1 MTAKSV
7 LAIDL
12 GAESGRVMRVSF
24 DGWSFSLEE
33 IYRFQNVPIETPG
46 SLQWN
51 AVRLWHDIQI
61 GIGKALNEHEI
72 ASIGICTWGVD
83 FALLDRAGSLI
94 DNPFHYRDRRS
105 GPMMEWVYERV
116 PARTLFERTGIQL
129 MSINTLFQLASL
141 KAHNSLDLE
150 LADTLLTLPSLFL
163 YWLCGVKVAE
173 FTHATTTQM
182 FNPRLKTW
190 DVQTLDALGIP
201 HHFLPEIVMPGTRLG
216 SYRGI
221 PVIATASHD
230 TASAVAAVPT
240 RGENF
245 AYVSSG
251 TWSLLGMEVAQ
262 PIITAAA
269 FEAGVTNEGGVE
281 GTYRLMQN
289 VMGLWLAQQSRKTW
303 AEAGTVFTYE
313 ELIALA
319 RTATPFRS
327 LFDANDPRFLE
338 PGDMP
343 ARIRNS
349 CRETGQLEPETVGQV
364 GRSIFE
370 SLAFKY
376 REVLDKLITLTGR
389 ETDHIHIVGGGS
401 QNPFLNQLTA
411 NAINRP
417 VYAGPVEATALGNAM
432 VQLIALGEIRN
443 IHEGRLILNNTTS
456 PSIYLPEQPDEYD
469 AQYERLQKLR
479 QR

>member
-24 DGWSFSLEE
+24 DGRSFSLDE
-33 IYRFQNVPIETPG
+33 IHRFQNIPIETPG
-46 SLQWN
+46 TLHWN
-51 AVRLWHDIQI
+51 AVRLWHDIQT
-61 GIGKALNEHEI
+61 GIGKALHDHEI

-83 FALLDRAGSLI
+83 FALLDRAGHLI
-94 DNPFHYRDRRS
+94 DNPFHYRDPRS
-105 GPMMEWVYERV
+105 VPMMDWVFERV
-116 PARTLFERTGIQL
+116 PARTIFERTGIQH

-150 LADTLLTLPSLFL
+150 LADTLLTMPSLFL

-190 DVQTLDALGIP
+190 DTQTLDALGMS
-201 HHFLPEIVMPGTRLG
+201 HHFLPDIVMPGTRLG
-216 SYRGI
+216 SYRNI

-240 RGENF
+240 RSENV
-245 AYVSSG
+245 AYLSSG
-251 TWSLLGMEVAQ
+251 TWSLLGMEVPQ
-262 PIITAAA
+262 PIITEAA

-289 VMGLWLAQQSRKTW
+289 VMGLWLVQQSRKIW
-303 AEAGTVFTYE
+303 ADTGTRFSYD

-319 RTATPFRS
+319 RTAVPFRS
-327 LFDANDPRFLE
+327 MFDANDARFLE

-343 ARIRNS
+343 ARIRKY
-349 CRETGQLEPETVGQV
+349 CRETGQPEPETVGQI
-364 GRSIFE
+364 GRAIFE

-376 REVLDKLITLTGR
+376 RQVLDKLIALTGR

-401 QNPFLNQLTA
+401 QNPLLNQLTA

-432 VQLIALGEIRN
+432 VQLIALGEIAN
-443 IHEGRLILNNTTS
+443 IREGRMILSETIS
-456 PSIYLPEQPDEYD
+456 PSIYVPEHRDEYESHY
-469 AQYERLQKLR
+469 QRLQKL
-479 QR
+479 QFC